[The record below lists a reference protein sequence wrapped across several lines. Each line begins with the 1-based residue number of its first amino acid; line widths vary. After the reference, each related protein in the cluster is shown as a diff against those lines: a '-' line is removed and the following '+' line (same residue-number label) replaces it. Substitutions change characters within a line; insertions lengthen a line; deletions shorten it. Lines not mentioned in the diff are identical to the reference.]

1 MLELK
6 QEGNFQYIEEGE
18 GPVIVLVHG
27 LFGALSNWENVI
39 NFFKQDYR
47 VVVPQLP
54 LFTLPL
60 LKTNVQGLSDYLHEF
75 ITYKKYDKVTLI
87 GNSLGGHVALVYVL
101 DHPEKVFSMVLTGSS
116 GLYENAM
123 GGSMPKRQDYEFIK
137 KKTEYT
143 FFDPNIA
150 TKELV
155 DEVYEIV
162 NSRIKGIKIIAM
174 AKSAIRHNLASE
186 IKNIHVPVCLIWGLN
201 DTITPPE
208 VADEFLQILE
218 NAELHWIDKC
228 GHAPMMEVPD
238 QFNEILSGFLK
249 KVHSNQIA

>member
-75 ITYKKYDKVTLI
+75 ITYKNYDKVTLI